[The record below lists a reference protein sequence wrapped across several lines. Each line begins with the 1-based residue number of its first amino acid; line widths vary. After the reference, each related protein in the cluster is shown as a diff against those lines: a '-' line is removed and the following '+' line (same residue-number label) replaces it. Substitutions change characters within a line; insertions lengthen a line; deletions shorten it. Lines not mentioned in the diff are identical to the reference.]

1 MQNANQGPAI
11 DADPFN
17 VEGIGY
23 TSNTQVDNAGVDVR
37 LTQLR
42 NLLAGTRPQPTPGVP
57 GLKAGVLSPVN
68 GDNNFVLIGGILY
81 YMPNNVADP
90 NDVVFGTDAK
100 GNHYV
105 QRLNPPVAGR
115 WGEADSVSGGID
127 APNAPNQINGYVNL
141 VQDSFTNPVRAGYS
155 FGIADLLNGAPCAAA
170 DDNYN
175 QFDPFPIGHTGELND
190 RDFFDSAGGLM
201 LPVDRMRR
209 FVTPVDIDGSGR
221 ALRWG
226 VPWPEGDVGAD
237 AFGRVDFAGY
247 FRPPGAPGL
256 ISLDSGGG
264 ATPGAIVYPGNDLFY
279 TSGPNPANLAFPL
292 YLPDVSNNPLHGF
305 EAAKNPNLP
314 DAHGNYSPQGIGGM
328 PADVVQDLAKGIPD
342 RYPTYDLN
350 IRTNGL
356 NEADEMNLYVPN
368 AQLDAPFGYG
378 DLEWLYRQQDVDGG
392 SLVSRLA
399 QLAPVSF
406 SNTIDGQR
414 RRRLFALDS
423 WEIEQVRLGQRQP
436 PVPTTGHHCAVR
448 LQQPLHGDCQR
459 RLHHA
464 ERPGVHQ
471 PQFSAHLHPRHSQ
484 PDLPAV
490 LSVPRPHRWHTATRR
505 STSIIRSRFPTLPT
519 SQSARSGS
527 ARRISFSRQFFPPG
541 PSILR
546 KSWPS
551 SASS

>member
-1 MQNANQGPAI
+1 MHP
-11 DADPFN
+11 
-17 VEGIGY
+17 Y
-23 TSNTQVDNAGVDVR
+23 TSNTQVDNAGIDVR

-155 FGIADLLNGAPCAAA
+155 FGIAHLLNGAPRAAA

-175 QFDPFPIGHTGELND
+175 QFDPFPIGHTGEVND

-226 VPWPEGDVGAD
+226 VPWPAGDVGAADVGAD

-247 FRPPGAPGL
+247 FRPPGARG
-256 ISLDSGGG
+256 
-264 ATPGAIVYPGNDLFY
+264 
-279 TSGPNPANLAFPL
+279 
-292 YLPDVSNNPLHGF
+292 
-305 EAAKNPNLP
+305 
-314 DAHGNYSPQGIGGM
+314 
-328 PADVVQDLAKGIPD
+328 
-342 RYPTYDLN
+342 
-350 IRTNGL
+350 
-356 NEADEMNLYVPN
+356 
-368 AQLDAPFGYG
+368 
-378 DLEWLYRQQDVDGG
+378 
-392 SLVSRLA
+392 
-399 QLAPVSF
+399 
-406 SNTIDGQR
+406 
-414 RRRLFALDS
+414 
-423 WEIEQVRLGQRQP
+423 
-436 PVPTTGHHCAVR
+436 
-448 LQQPLHGDCQR
+448 
-459 RLHHA
+459 
-464 ERPGVHQ
+464 
-471 PQFSAHLHPRHSQ
+471 
-484 PDLPAV
+484 
-490 LSVPRPHRWHTATRR
+490 
-505 STSIIRSRFPTLPT
+505 
-519 SQSARSGS
+519 
-527 ARRISFSRQFFPPG
+527 
-541 PSILR
+541 
-546 KSWPS
+546 S
-551 SASS
+551 SASHPTAGRHPARSSIPRPTTSSTPAAPTRPI